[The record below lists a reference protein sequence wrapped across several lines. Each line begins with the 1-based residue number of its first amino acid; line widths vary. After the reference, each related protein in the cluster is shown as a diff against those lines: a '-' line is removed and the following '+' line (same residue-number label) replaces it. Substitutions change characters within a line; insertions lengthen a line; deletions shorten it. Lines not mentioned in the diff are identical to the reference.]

1 MWRDILLAHWVNND
15 SGARMRHPN
24 RSSFTVTGFYLIFM
38 RQRDFLNF
46 LPQYSKPF
54 RVKDDS
60 MEARTKVENALF
72 AVVCINWMTYVH
84 MCWLNIRYCRERND
98 FKCVDGKI
106 FPIRAVLPTLTQ
118 MGLVYWGEKKGGGLL
133 VGGTDPPHATCQTP
147 LFQPSLQ
154 LMTRHTSKPKPSFKV
169 SAPSSFLSSSF
180 CLLHQ
185 NSPRPGDTGSCKA
198 K

>member
-1 MWRDILLAHWVNND
+1 MTKWRLGSWVE
-15 SGARMRHPN
+15 H
-24 RSSFTVTGFYLIFM
+24 
-38 RQRDFLNF
+38 
-46 LPQYSKPF
+46 
-54 RVKDDS
+54 
-60 MEARTKVENALF
+60 ALF
-72 AVVCINWMTYVH
+72 AVVCIWMTVTYIICADWISDIAYGRH
-84 MCWLNIRYCRERND
+84 RNN

-106 FPIRAVLPTLTQ
+106 FAICAANFNSN
-118 MGLVYWGEKKGGGLL
+118 GLGLLREKRGGGVGLL
-133 VGGTDPPHATCQTP
+133 VRGRDPPHATCQTP

-185 NSPRPGDTGSCKA
+185 NSPRPGDTGCCKA